1 MLHSLHGTLLEF
13 EDDYAVVDA
22 GGIRFAVEIPGST
35 AQQLP
40 PAGGTATL
48 LTRLSFNPNE
58 GSFLLFG
65 FGTEMER
72 DCFDV
77 LCTISGIGPR
87 KALGILSQI
96 EVGAFAH
103 AIVTQ
108 DHAYVSKIKGV
119 GKKTAERLIVELRE
133 KMVPFARKSPEA
145 AVTFAKDRENVADAV
160 QGMIA
165 LGCKP
170 AVAEKAV
177 RAAVEQL
184 GEDAKTE
191 DLLREGLKWR

>member
-1 MLHSLHGTLLEF
+1 MLHSLHGTLMEF
-13 EDDYAVVDA
+13 EDDYAVVDT

-35 AQQLP
+35 AQLLP
-40 PAGGTATL
+40 GAGEQTTL

-58 GSFLLFG
+58 GSFQLFG

-87 KALGILSQI
+87 KALAILSQI

-108 DHAYVSKIKGV
+108 DLTYVSKIKGV

-133 KMVPFARKSPEA
+133 KMVPFAQKAPEA
-145 AVTFAKDRENVADAV
+145 AVTFAKDHENVADAI

-170 AVAEKAV
+170 VVAEKAI
-177 RAAVEQL
+177 RAAVEEL

-191 DLLREGLKWR
+191 DLLKEGLKWR